1 MEGSQK
7 RILRILLIIFCFQY
21 IKRVNNLIGKN
32 NIGLIIKIPLLFL
45 NKEKSWIHSIKTIRL
60 DLKGSNVD

>member
-1 MEGSQK
+1 M
-7 RILRILLIIFCFQY
+7 IIFCFPY